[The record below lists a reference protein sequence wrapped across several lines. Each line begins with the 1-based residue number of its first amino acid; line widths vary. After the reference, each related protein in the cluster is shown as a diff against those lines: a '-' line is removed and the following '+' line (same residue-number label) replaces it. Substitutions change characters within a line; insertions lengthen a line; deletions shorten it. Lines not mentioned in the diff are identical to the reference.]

1 MEDKMS
7 ELREKI
13 ADIMWND
20 AINTKKDIK
29 IGDTASNIIN
39 AVADVVEKNVYLTVN
54 DTEYEVAFFDAIRQV
69 VRDLRAQAEDKGQEA
84 GNDLH

>member
-1 MEDKMS
+1 MS

-39 AVADVVEKNVYLTVN
+39 AVADAVEKNVYLTVN
-54 DTEYEVAFFDAIRQV
+54 DPDYQRAFFDAIRQV
-69 VRDLRAQAEDKGQEA
+69 VGDLRAQAEDKGQEA
-84 GNDLH
+84 CK